1 MSEKP
6 GLEKPVTNLQ
16 ALIWSVMMEAKY
28 GKKDWLELLDE
39 TIDTLHD
46 AYILYDYADV
56 CDPLLGCKP
65 PNKPKPNPR
74 LWR

>member
-46 AYILYDYADV
+46 AYILYDYADQTV
-56 CDPLLGCKP
+56 DTHAKRTEGEQ
-65 PNKPKPNPR
+65 
-74 LWR
+74 